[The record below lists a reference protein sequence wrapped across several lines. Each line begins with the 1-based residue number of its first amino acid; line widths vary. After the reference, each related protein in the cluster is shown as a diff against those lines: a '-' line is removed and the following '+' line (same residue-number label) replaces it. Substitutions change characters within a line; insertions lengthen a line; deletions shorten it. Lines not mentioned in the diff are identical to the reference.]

1 MKSWLNALAVTS
13 SLVQLAAAIA
23 PSPTR
28 WASECTA
35 VGKSIYCYGGI
46 FTTPAQNSPQS
57 DTWSIDVSTDFAL
70 NSASWTNVTHNGDF
84 ATTPCGFE
92 AMVPL
97 KDGVSFLVNGG
108 MSIPFNQSE
117 VNQTTIFNTVTK
129 TWTAVNSSGIVQ
141 ARQHTAS
148 IDASGRVWL
157 WGGLSDYQTGYT
169 NETYWGAF
177 TTLDPGTGLWTG
189 TSGSA
194 GNAEA
199 RVGHTMTMTS
209 SGVIH
214 IIGGLVATRLP
225 TLDSTGRSQWS
236 LSAASMSDVPQY
248 NTNNGE
254 WNLVTASGYIP
265 PSRNLHTATLAA
277 DGTTVIVF
285 GGSVAN
291 NLSTVMGDLYI
302 YDTTKTSWSIIHV
315 NGGPSPRAG
324 HSAVQVGTTMFVMFG
339 YDYTLGSLS
348 DIHALDTVN
357 WRWVTQYS
365 ATGYPILGSGTNGT
379 NTTTPNSGATT
390 SSSSGLGTGAIA
402 GIAVGAAVVII
413 GAAGLLFLRLRRK
426 KNGRSYEQAA
436 TGNFAGQPPMQD
448 RPMPPLHQHSGQPEE
463 ILFNNTSQ
471 SESKG
476 SFYGQSPTQQHLGSQ
491 GLPSTTGTE
500 PTDATPPYTLGASQP
515 PHTYGTTFTSKPDA
529 ADVPHFTLQPSK
541 PNEDD

>member
-209 SGVIH
+209 SGVIY

-285 GGSVAN
+285 GGSV
-291 NLSTVMGDLYI
+291 
-302 YDTTKTSWSIIHV
+302 
-315 NGGPSPRAG
+315 
-324 HSAVQVGTTMFVMFG
+324 AVQVGTTMFVMFG